1 MREIGYTFYVKAL
14 EGSGNEDSW
23 LHARYIN
30 NGALRFVY
38 WGIPGTHCWCSCQHL
53 CKYRVFSAT
62 PSGMPTS
69 TGENTNFEQPPLNLS
84 GAETQFKLGQAHR
97 LGVGVPRSFEQAFA
111 WIQKSVGKGF
121 AEAQNM
127 LGFMYSRGEGTPQSL
142 MKLLGT
148 EGSNI
153 TFEGYASLTQPQN
166 DCSER
171 RMDIGLYKTNNNTP
185 RPLICRRLA
194 QTLGLTLLD
203 LTLV

>member
-1 MREIGYTFYVKAL
+1 MKILGYMLGTLIMALSASSIGVFPGLIVGVLVSTFV
-14 EGSGNEDSW
+14 NTV
-23 LHARYIN
+23 
-30 NGALRFVY
+30 F
-38 WGIPGTHCWCSCQHL
+38 
-53 CKYRVFSAT
+53 FSAT

-84 GAETQFKLGQAHR
+84 DAETQFKLGQAHR